1 MTIQIVTYV
10 TIHYRI
16 VIASV
21 RIVVNV
27 IVVNVHC
34 LMQPLEDEKLEQLL
48 DYERFCSQILETDP
62 KIRFA
67 TVYDQ
72 WAVRV
77 AGGMKEGLES
87 LLSEHMENELVNLS
101 IIDWKARKDTA
112 KMLGKTK
119 YSMAEYDSIKRFSF
133 YLGNDYLLLVSTE
146 KEADTNAV
154 VDEIIKLY
162 HKNQN

>member
-1 MTIQIVTYV
+1 MTIQIVKYV
-10 TIHYRI
+10 TIHYRTVI
-16 VIASV
+16 VCV
-21 RIVVNV
+21 RIVENV
-27 IVVNVHC
+27 INVNVHY
-34 LMQPLEDEKLEQLL
+34 LMQPLGDEKLEQLL
-48 DYERFCSQILETDP
+48 DYEKFCSQILETDP

-77 AGGMKEGLES
+77 GGGMKKGLES
-87 LLSEHMENELVNLS
+87 LLSEHMQNELVNLS

-119 YSMAEYDSIKRFSF
+119 YSMAEYDTIKRFSF
-133 YLGNDYLLLVSTE
+133 YLGDDYLLLVSTE
-146 KEADTNAV
+146 KEADTNVV

-162 HKNQN
+162 YKNRN